1 VLDDVDDLERP
12 RPFKSVHL
20 RYKLRPCMF
29 WMLVMRYPHIKKLDL
44 QLLYYLAVLLEEK
57 HVTRAA
63 ARCFLSQSAMSR
75 QLDHLREALGDELL
89 LRNGRSHER
98 TARGERLLR
107 DLESMLPRL
116 EEVLEGRGF
125 DPASSRDRFQ
135 VAMTDY
141 ACAVM
146 LPELV
151 NRISK
156 AAPITFI
163 DVQPWHENCLEDL
176 RKGRLDTV
184 ITVAGLGIERS
195 VIRET
200 IFSDE
205 FVCVVSANHPLN
217 VRKVTLAQYLKHRH
231 VMVTVIAG
239 QQTLVDQPLSDL
251 SVQRDV
257 GLALPFFAPAVAA
270 VKGND
275 MILTIPRRLAV
286 TMART
291 GGVRLM
297 GAPREIPG
305 FNYDLMWHPR
315 LNDDPAHS
323 WFRDQV
329 KELRRSMT

>member
-1 VLDDVDDLERP
+1 
-12 RPFKSVHL
+12 
-20 RYKLRPCMF
+20 
-29 WMLVMRYPHIKKLDL
+29 MRFPHIKKLDL

-116 EEVLEGRGF
+116 EEILEGRGF

-151 NRISK
+151 NRISN
-156 AAPITFI
+156 AAPSTLV

-176 RKGRLDTV
+176 RRGRLDTV
-184 ITVAGLGIERS
+184 ITVAGLSIERS
-195 VIRET
+195 VCRET

-217 VRKVTLAQYLKHRH
+217 VRRVTLGQYLKHRH

-251 SVQRDV
+251 SLQRDV

-291 GGVRLM
+291 GGVRFM

-315 LNDDPAHS
+315 LNDDPAHG

-329 KELRRSMT
+329 RELRRSMA

>member
-1 VLDDVDDLERP
+1 
-12 RPFKSVHL
+12 
-20 RYKLRPCMF
+20 
-29 WMLVMRYPHIKKLDL
+29 MRFPHIKKLDL

-116 EEVLEGRGF
+116 EEILEGRGF

-151 NRISK
+151 NRISN
-156 AAPITFI
+156 AAPSTLV

-176 RKGRLDTV
+176 RRGRLDTV
-184 ITVAGLGIERS
+184 ITVAGLSAERS
-195 VIRET
+195 VCRET

-205 FVCVVSANHPLN
+205 FVCVVSANKILGARPN
-217 VRKVTLAQYLKHRH
+217 ATELASVSRPVGPGRSNRPRCLDSQPANCSIR
-231 VMVTVIAG
+231 TV
-239 QQTLVDQPLSDL
+239 L
-251 SVQRDV
+251 
-257 GLALPFFAPAVAA
+257 
-270 VKGND
+270 
-275 MILTIPRRLAV
+275 IPKMTAI
-286 TMART
+286 
-291 GGVRLM
+291 GF
-297 GAPREIPG
+297 PG
-305 FNYDLMWHPR
+305 FAVDRGSPRTHP
-315 LNDDPAHS
+315 PA
-323 WFRDQV
+323 R
-329 KELRRSMT
+329 